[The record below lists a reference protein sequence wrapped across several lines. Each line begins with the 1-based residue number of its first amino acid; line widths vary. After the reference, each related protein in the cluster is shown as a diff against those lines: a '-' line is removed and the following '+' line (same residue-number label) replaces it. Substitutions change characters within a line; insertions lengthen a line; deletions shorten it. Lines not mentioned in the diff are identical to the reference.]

1 MATMTIHDPSLS
13 MDPSLDLETRRLLI
27 SATLA
32 VYLRRRLGRRLPAG
46 SGTGELLDLARGLN
60 EVAGPPERAHRLRF
74 DPPYPGVT
82 AGPES
87 VGRSS
92 RLLLACR
99 VSDHDGSAIGLVFT
113 ALISGRPPQVS
124 VAPPQASIPEGWLS
138 PATFP

>member
-1 MATMTIHDPSLS
+1 MATTTIHDTSLY

-32 VYLRRRLGRRLPAG
+32 AHLRRRLGRRVPAG
-46 SGTGELLDLARGLN
+46 SDPGELLDLARGLN
-60 EVAGPPERAHRLRF
+60 EVAGPVERAYRLRF

-99 VSDHDGSAIGLVFT
+99 VSDHEGSTIGVAFT
-113 ALISGRPPQVS
+113 ALIAGRPPQVS
-124 VAPPQASIPEGWLS
+124 VAPPQASIPEEWR
-138 PATFP
+138 PQADFH

>member
-1 MATMTIHDPSLS
+1 MATTTIHDPSLH

-32 VYLRRRLGRRLPAG
+32 AYLRKRLGRRVPSG
-46 SGTGELLDLARGLN
+46 SGPEELLDVAHGLN
-60 EVAGPPERAHRLRF
+60 EVAGPIERAHRLRF

-82 AGPES
+82 AGPKS
-87 VGRSS
+87 VGGSS

-99 VSDHDGSAIGLVFT
+99 VSDHDGIAIGVIFT

-124 VAPPQASIPEGWLS
+124 VAPPQASIPQGWQP
-138 PATFP
+138 PADFH